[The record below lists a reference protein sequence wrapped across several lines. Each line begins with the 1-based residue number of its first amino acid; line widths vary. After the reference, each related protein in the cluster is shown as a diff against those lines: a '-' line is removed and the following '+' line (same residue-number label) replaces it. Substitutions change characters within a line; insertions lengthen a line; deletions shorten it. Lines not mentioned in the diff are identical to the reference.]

1 MTASHTQPNWRK
13 TKLGD
18 YFRIKHGYAFKGE
31 FFSDEGP
38 YVLLTPGNFQV
49 DGGIKLKGEREKY
62 YTGDFPKEFL
72 LKRGDFLIVMT
83 DLTQNAPILGSP
95 ALIKEDDKFL
105 HNQRLGKIVELNE
118 SEMDRM
124 FLYYLFNTTSV
135 RAQIKA
141 SATGATVRH
150 TAPDRIYAV
159 KVEVPSLSIQRRI
172 ASILSAYDDLIENN
186 TRRIKILEE
195 MARLIYRE
203 WFVEF
208 RAPGVKL
215 RKAAPEEQKVMGKDV
230 FPVGWEV
237 KRVGDAIETLGGS
250 TPSTKNPEYWDNG
263 DITWFTPSD
272 LTANKAM
279 FIRDSSK
286 KITRLGLEK
295 SSSRLFPPYSV
306 MMTSRATIGVTAIN
320 TTEACTNQGFITCI
334 PNDRLSAYHIYFW
347 IEQNL
352 DQIVNVASGATYKEI
367 NRTEFR
373 DFLIAVPDEA
383 TASQFVEVV
392 GPMGRQIEILQAK
405 NANLRQTRDLLLPKL
420 VSGEVE
426 VEKLS
431 IG

>member
-1 MTASHTQPNWRK
+1 LTASHTQPNWRK

-186 TRRIKILEE
+186 ARRIKILEE

-215 RKAAPEEQKVMGKDV
+215 RKATPEEKKVTGKDV
-230 FPVGWEV
+230 FPVGWEL
-237 KRVGDAIETLGGS
+237 KRLGDMCTIVMGQSPKSEFYNEKGEGLPFHQGVTDFGDRFPANRVYCTVENRIAETGDVLFSVRAPVGRI
-250 TPSTKNPEYWDNG
+250 N
-263 DITWFTPSD
+263 I
-272 LTANKAM
+272 ANKKIVIGRGLCA
-279 FIRDSSK
+279 IRSK
-286 KITRLGLEK
+286 TGSQTFVFQQLKEQFQEEDTMGGGTIFKSVTKEDMHGIKAVSPTPDVIVQFEEIVSPIFKELEV
-295 SSSRLFPPYSV
+295 L
-306 MMTSRATIGVTAIN
+306 
-320 TTEACTNQGFITCI
+320 TEKCG
-334 PNDRLSAYHIYFW
+334 
-347 IEQNL
+347 
-352 DQIVNVASGATYKEI
+352 
-367 NRTEFR
+367 
-373 DFLIAVPDEA
+373 
-383 TASQFVEVV
+383 
-392 GPMGRQIEILQAK
+392 IL
-405 NANLRQTRDLLLPKL
+405 RRTRDLLLPKL

-426 VEKLS
+426 KLS